1 MKQILPPILINRFSS
16 NLDYLLNNLFYFNFL
31 IIWKDPSPQRKY
43 CTEIQLLTVDECL
56 MITFMFNVKAGCVS
70 AGVRELLVGYI
81 AYAEITKTNIT
92 Q

>member
-1 MKQILPPILINRFSS
+1 
-16 NLDYLLNNLFYFNFL
+16 
-31 IIWKDPSPQRKY
+31 
-43 CTEIQLLTVDECL
+43 

-70 AGVRELLVGYI
+70 AGVRELLIGYI